1 MNSVRN
7 LSATTAGLVSALGL
21 VAFTLSLAGCGGS
34 EPEAAPVKS
43 LPAATVVVERLALT
57 EWPETYE
64 AVGTVRAR
72 NSADVSSRIPSTI
85 QQVHVRAGDHVRAGQ
100 LLVELDARDLVSN
113 VQQAE
118 AAKTEAENAILEAT
132 HAEASV
138 QAQLQLAEVTHKRFA
153 DLLEKQSVSRQEYDE
168 AEAAMQSAKAAL
180 AMAVAR
186 KQQAQAKR
194 EQSESQITAAKIA
207 LGYATIHAPFTGTV
221 TERRL
226 DPGSLASPG
235 MPILTLDQAGAYLLE
250 ASVPESRL
258 ATVRAGQHVTVRIEV
273 LAEDYDG
280 LVTEIVP
287 EVDAASR
294 TFTAKITLPNR
305 RELHGGM
312 FGRAIFPGP
321 ARQVLTVPANAVTQR
336 GQIQSIF
343 VAADGIARR
352 RLVSLGS
359 ESADR
364 YEVLAGLD
372 AGELVVLD
380 PGSLQ
385 DGQGIQIR
393 ETVTPLSDPAA
404 GADTTGAAASETAP

>member
-1 MNSVRN
+1 MNNFKN
-7 LSATTAGLVSALGL
+7 LTSAITAGAGFALGL
-21 VAFTLSLAGCGGS
+21 AAFILSLAGCGGS
-34 EPEAAPVKS
+34 EPEAAPVES

-57 EWPETYE
+57 GWPETYE

-72 NSADVSSRIPSTI
+72 YSAEVSSRIASPI
-85 QQVHVRAGDHVRAGQ
+85 QQVHVRAGDQVRAGQ
-100 LLVELDARDLVSN
+100 LLVELDARDLASN
-113 VQQAE
+113 VRQAE
-118 AAKTEAENAILEAT
+118 AAKVEAENAILEAT
-132 HAEASV
+132 HAEASA

-153 DLLEKQSVSRQEYDE
+153 DLLEKRSVSPQEYDE
-168 AEAAMQSAKAAL
+168 AEARLQSAKAAVS
-180 AMAVAR
+180 MAAAR
-186 KQQAQAKR
+186 KQQAEAKR
-194 EQSESQITAAKIA
+194 SQADSQITAAKIA
-207 LGYATIHAPFTGTV
+207 VGYATIHAPFAGTV

-250 ASVPESRL
+250 AAVPESRL
-258 ATVRAGQHVTVRIEV
+258 AMVRPGQPVTVRIEA
-273 LAEDYDG
+273 LAGDYNG
-280 LVTEIVP
+280 QVIEIVP

-305 RELHGGM
+305 RELRGGM

-321 ARQVLTVPANAVTQR
+321 ARQVLTAPANAVTER
-336 GQIQSIF
+336 GQVQSIF

-359 ESADR
+359 ELRDR

-385 DGQGIQIR
+385 DGQAIQIR
-393 ETVTPLSDPAA
+393 ETVAPLSDMV
-404 GADTTGAAASETAP
+404 GADTAGGATLETAP